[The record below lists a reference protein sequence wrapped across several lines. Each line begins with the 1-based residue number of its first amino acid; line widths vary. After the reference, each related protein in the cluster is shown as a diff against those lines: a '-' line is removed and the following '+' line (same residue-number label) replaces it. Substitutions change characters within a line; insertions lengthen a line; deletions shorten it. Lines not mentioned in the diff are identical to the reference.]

1 LINSSV
7 IIAIVFILVKKTITY
22 IWQVNISFFII
33 FTDGD
38 FEMMVL
44 YYV

>member
-1 LINSSV
+1 MRTLG
-7 IIAIVFILVKKTITY
+7 KKVTY
-22 IWQVNISFFII
+22 IRQIDISFFVI